1 MKEANGKIYQNAS
14 SQEFK
19 FSESEQFL
27 VNMFES
33 SYKDLDAVFS
43 PLLHPVGSQKYMEQL
58 MFRNVLGSL
67 KKSLHTGK
75 IAPSDALTNIH
86 TFKDK
91 PFEFVEST
99 IAMPIM
105 RSAFESSYKE
115 LSQIFSPS
123 LYRAASREHIEQLL
137 LSDVLGSLKK
147 KVQSGGLTRT
157 EALKNISMFQDNP
170 RGFIELTLGKPF
182 DEALYATKAWKN
194 MAKAKK

>member
-1 MKEANGKIYQNAS
+1 MNGKVYQSTS
-14 SQEFK
+14 SREFK
-19 FSESEQFL
+19 FSDSEQFL

-33 SYKDLDAVFS
+33 SYKDLDTVFS
-43 PLLHPVGSQKYMEQL
+43 PLLHAVGTPKYKEQL

-67 KKSLHTGK
+67 KKSLYTGK
-75 IAPSDALTNIH
+75 IAPSDALTHIH
-86 TFKDK
+86 MFKDK
-91 PFEFVEST
+91 PLEFVEST

-105 RSAFESSYKE
+105 RNAFESSYKE

-123 LYRAASREHIEQLL
+123 LYRVASREHIEQLL

-147 KVQSGGLTRT
+147 KIQSGALTRI
-157 EALKNISMFQDNP
+157 EALKNISMFQENP

-182 DEALYATKAWKN
+182 DEALYSTKAWKN